1 MNFSVHKKLIL
12 LVIAGFSLA
21 TVNAQIQFG
30 VKAGLN
36 LANISVSG
44 DNGSN
49 SYAMKPDFHIGALV
63 SIPAFSSFTV
73 QPELVFSGQGSKVSD
88 NDPSDPSGTFNFK
101 YLNVPVLLKY
111 NTSSGFFA
119 ETGPQFGILLSAN
132 AKQGGNSMDIKSSL
146 KSSDFAWVFGV
157 GYLLPVNL
165 GFDARYNL
173 GLQNLASD
181 ASGGGSIKNGVIQIG
196 VFYMFG
202 EGPKK

>member
-1 MNFSVHKKLIL
+1 MNFRVDKRLIL
-12 LVIAGFSLA
+12 LVIAACSLA

-36 LANISVSG
+36 LANVSISG
-44 DNGSN
+44 DNSGN
-49 SYAMKPDFHIGALV
+49 SYAMKPDFHVGALV

-73 QPELVFSGQGSKVSD
+73 QPEVVFSGQGSKVTD
-88 NDPSDPSGTFNFK
+88 NDPSDPSGTYNLQ

-111 NTSSGFFA
+111 NASCGFFG

-132 AKQGGNSMDIKSSL
+132 AKQGGNSVDIKSSL

-157 GYLLPVNL
+157 GYVLPVNV
-165 GFDARYNL
+165 GFDVRYNL

-181 ASGGGSIKNGVIQIG
+181 ASNGGSIKNGVFQIG